1 MPFRQFVYFS
11 HSHII
16 SKWHPG
22 SRGGG
27 GEQGQQGENVQF
39 PEIFH
44 ELK

>member
-1 MPFRQFVYFS
+1 MPFRQFVCFS

-27 GEQGQQGENVQF
+27 AGEQGLQGENV
-39 PEIFH
+39 
-44 ELK
+44 

>member
-1 MPFRQFVYFS
+1 MPFRQFVCFS
-11 HSHII
+11 HSHTI

-22 SRGGG
+22 SR

-44 ELK
+44 ELT